1 MEVFRRKKRLHLVF
15 EFCEHTLLHEL
26 ERFPTGVPDNLV
38 KQVTYQTLQGVAYC
52 HRQGCV
58 HRDIKPENILLTG
71 IDNKNTKD
79 FFKNFIFLDSK
90 FFV

>member
-71 IDNKNTKD
+71 IDNNTKN
-79 FFKNFIFLDSK
+79 FSKNYFSR
-90 FFV
+90 